1 MGQAHTGRNKRQQL
15 NRGDAESARIS
26 TTGIREEVVL
36 KGQVP
41 QEGFLVEN
49 DLEMTNAPNSDM
61 GDRPQHVWV
70 DAVCINQSSKTE
82 GPPGVY
88 DGRYLHS
95 GPKNVLV
102 WLGRDDPSPNVI
114 WVLDVF
120 IPRFQAMYEAK
131 GPEILL
137 TRDYVCTDEDVVDFL
152 GPETCSRWRS
162 SFVPFCTTLMNLR
175 LVYRWAVQEI
185 YVYRTKGRNSVSL
198 LISAYRSTW
207 SLLIS
212 SLRCLD
218 DVHRT

>member
-1 MGQAHTGRNKRQQL
+1 VGQAHTGRNKRQQL
-15 NRGDAESARIS
+15 NRGDGESARIS

-36 KGQVP
+36 KGQAP
-41 QEGFLVEN
+41 QEGFLGEN
-49 DLEMTNAPNSDM
+49 DPKMTNAPNSDM
-61 GDRPQHVWV
+61 SDRPQHVWWTRSASIKV
-70 DAVCINQSSKTE
+70 AIPK

-120 IPRFQAMYEAK
+120 ILRFQAMYEAK

-152 GPETCSRWRS
+152 GQETCSRWRS

-175 LVYRWAVQEI
+175 LVYRWAV
-185 YVYRTKGRNSVSL
+185 
-198 LISAYRSTW
+198 
-207 SLLIS
+207 
-212 SLRCLD
+212 
-218 DVHRT
+218 